1 MKLGATVSL
10 FGLGL
15 FVAAIA
21 GCSNEPPVEVGQAQI
36 VRGAA
41 GSYELSWTT
50 NQNAAPVDVY
60 VATSPMAKA
69 NERRQLVDD
78 NIVGKVSVSK
88 DKVAPNKRPYFWV
101 KAENGTTRM
110 IAERVLPLEGGRNF
124 RDLGGYETASGAT
137 VKWGVLYRSGVMSGL
152 SAQDYIYLKQLG
164 ISQICDFRASEEIA
178 DEPTDWK
185 AIGAVEYKSIAYEN
199 AGGDGLR
206 AVFMK
211 PDLKSEDV
219 RQAMIGLYGTMVDRF
234 VPHYSDMFARLV
246 EGKAPLAFN
255 CSAGKDRTGIA
266 AALILSAL
274 GVPRETVLAD
284 YALSDKVVDYEA
296 AYKTAPANLKPKD
309 GPYAFLA
316 ALPAQIRAPLLKS
329 DPAYLEAA
337 LNDIDTKYG
346 SVEVYL
352 DQKLGVSA
360 QDLAKLKALYLQ
372 ADQ

>member
-1 MKLGATVSL
+1 MRTGATGSMI
-10 FGLGL
+10 GLSI
-15 FVAAIA
+15 FAALVV
-21 GCSNEPPVEVGQAQI
+21 GCSNEAPVEISQAQV

-50 NQNAAPVDVY
+50 NQNATPVDVFL
-60 VATSPMAKA
+60 AASPLAKGS
-69 NERRQLVDD
+69 ERQRLVDD
-78 NIVGKVSVSK
+78 NTVGKVSIAK
-88 DKVAPNKRPYFWV
+88 DKVSPNNRPYFWV
-101 KAENGTTRM
+101 TAENGTTSM

-124 RDLGGYETASGAT
+124 RDLGGYETASGAS

-152 SAQDYIYLKQLG
+152 SAQDHAYLKQLG
-164 ISQICDFRASEEIA
+164 ISQICDFRATEEIA

-185 AIGAVEYKSIAYEN
+185 AIGAIEYKSIAYEN

-206 AVFMK
+206 AVFLK
-211 PDLKSEDV
+211 PDLKGEDV
-219 RQAMIGLYGTMVDRF
+219 RQAMIDLYGTMIDRF

-296 AYKTAPANLKPKD
+296 TYQTAPANLKPKD
-309 GPYAFLA
+309 GPYAFMA
-316 ALPAQIRAPLLKS
+316 QLPTQIRAPLLKS

-337 LNDIDTKYG
+337 LNDIDAKYG
-346 SVEVYL
+346 SIETYL
-352 DQKLGVSA
+352 DRKLGVSA
-360 QDLAKLKALYLQ
+360 QDVERLKALYLQ
-372 ADQ
+372 PGQ